1 MAHLGLCAG
10 QAPSHLSGLDLGRAQ
25 NTQPIWVY
33 ALATTQEPER
43 FRPGKYIKS
52 RAHLGQ
58 SPFRAPWSLSSV
70 DPESTCCLGPWQT
83 QHGPCTA
90 NTSQHASDICLQVSS
105 LSPAQLNSEPKQVAT
120 FATSC
125 QGRNQTL
132 KRLANRGNQN
142 KQRRGNCFGSD
153 SYNKLKLQLALTTL
167 EWAYRP

>member
-1 MAHLGLCAG
+1 MLITSSWDPGWFTSAGESQPEIGSSEETHGTPGMVTLQHTQETEWPGLGRYIRCVAHLEPCAG

-83 QHGPCTA
+83 
-90 NTSQHASDICLQVSS
+90 
-105 LSPAQLNSEPKQVAT
+105 
-120 FATSC
+120 
-125 QGRNQTL
+125 
-132 KRLANRGNQN
+132 
-142 KQRRGNCFGSD
+142 
-153 SYNKLKLQLALTTL
+153 
-167 EWAYRP
+167 

>member
-1 MAHLGLCAG
+1 MRHTWSYALAETEWPGLGRCIRCVAHLEPCAG

-70 DPESTCCLGPWQT
+70 DPGNSCCLGLWQA
-83 QHGPCTA
+83 QCGPSTVSTLHTCQRNVFVVTISLHS
-90 NTSQHASDICLQVSS
+90 TTEQVS
-105 LSPAQLNSEPKQVAT
+105 LNE
-120 FATSC
+120 
-125 QGRNQTL
+125 
-132 KRLANRGNQN
+132 
-142 KQRRGNCFGSD
+142 
-153 SYNKLKLQLALTTL
+153 
-167 EWAYRP
+167 